1 MFQSIPCETISTAF
15 VLSGESLEGLAW
27 TLETCSSKARNREE
41 NGSSLRGFNGWTQRE
56 LRLHTCAVRHGTV
69 HVVCWCRQQL
79 PSLLGK
85 LWFAHRTI
93 LSTLGLYANHSRGKY
108 IFKGILYVGNE
119 EEICSKSKPARK
131 IVSLASDK
139 ETLLRQHLLSCQ
151 HQNRLVII
159 QGKKKGCIDSQP
171 WL

>member
-1 MFQSIPCETISTAF
+1 MDPGNMLKQSQKQGRKRKQSARFQWVDTKGATASH
-15 VLSGESLEGLAW
+15 VCGTA
-27 TLETCSSKARNREE
+27 
-41 NGSSLRGFNGWTQRE
+41 
-56 LRLHTCAVRHGTV
+56 RHGTA
-69 HVVCWCRQQL
+69 HVVRWCRQQL

-93 LSTLGLYANHSRGKY
+93 LFTLGLYANHSRGKY

-119 EEICSKSKPARK
+119 EEIYSKSKPARK

-159 QGKKKGCIDSQP
+159 QGKKKG
-171 WL
+171 LYRFTAMALKLL